1 MIRRTTGLQ
10 TSLRVVAG
18 LVRPLARKKNMQ
30 EDDFLERWTPLET
43 SLRALEDRYRT
54 ERLRKNGK
62 PYPEGSEADKLLLDL
77 SAVCKVY
84 IDASE
89 TQRENM
95 RDLFKWSY
103 LLPTYLLSLVRL
115 PKDTLSPDEVV
126 HAAHVALAAASL
138 EDNKTDYR
146 DMFLALG
153 RVYCEVAAAGLDSEL
168 LFQEAAEWSSN
179 KSGTGP
185 KGQSMSF
192 FLSNFKNTE
201 FFRTSV
207 KHRLTGA

>member
-1 MIRRTTGLQ
+1 
-10 TSLRVVAG
+10 
-18 LVRPLARKKNMQ
+18 
-30 EDDFLERWTPLET
+30 
-43 SLRALEDRYRT
+43 
-54 ERLRKNGK
+54 
-62 PYPEGSEADKLLLDL
+62 
-77 SAVCKVY
+77 
-84 IDASE
+84 
-89 TQRENM
+89 M

-115 PKDTLSPDEVV
+115 PKGALSPDEAV
-126 HAAHVALAAASL
+126 HAARVALAAASL

-153 RVYCEVAAAGLDSEL
+153 GLYCGVVAAGLDSEL
-168 LFQEAAEWSSN
+168 LFQEAAKWSSN

-185 KGQSMSF
+185 EGQSMSF

-207 KHRLTGA
+207 KPRLSGA